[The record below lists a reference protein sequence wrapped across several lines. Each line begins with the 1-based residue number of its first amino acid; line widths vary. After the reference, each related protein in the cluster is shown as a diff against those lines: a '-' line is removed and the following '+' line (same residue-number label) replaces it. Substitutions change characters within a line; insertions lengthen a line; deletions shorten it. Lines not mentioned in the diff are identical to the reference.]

1 MQTVYWLEQA
11 DADVPEFDGWMCKQ
25 ELARLSQLPIPK
37 RRRDWRLGRWT
48 AKLAFACLS
57 DWSSDFERLARIE
70 VRAAKSGAPE
80 LFVDHVPVPLAI
92 SISHRNG
99 LSACAITRSSV
110 ALGCDLEWIEPHGA
124 PFVADYFTRSEQN
137 FIQENGE
144 ANRNLLIT
152 LLWSAKE
159 SALKALH
166 EGLRLDTRS
175 VEITLRENSKKLRP
189 IWNLLAVRNQNGAAY
204 SGWWQSNAN
213 FVRTIITVPDCAAPV
228 DITPSLSLPMV
239 EAPREASCEPAERAD
254 ILRESGCTP
263 HRGR

>member
-1 MQTVYWLEQA
+1 MQSVYWLEQA
-11 DADVPEFDGWMCKQ
+11 DADVPESDAWMCKT
-25 ELARLSQLPIPK
+25 ELARLSQLQIPK

-70 VRAAKSGAPE
+70 VCPAKSGAPE
-80 LFVDHVPVPLAI
+80 LFVDQVPVPLAI

-99 LSACAITRSSV
+99 LSACAIARSSM

-124 PFVADYFTRSEQN
+124 AFISEYFTRSEQN
-137 FIQENGE
+137 FIQQNGE

-175 VEITLRENSKKLRP
+175 VEITLRENSEKVRQ
-189 IWNLLAVRNQNGAAY
+189 IWNPLAVRNQNGAAY

-213 FVRTIITVPDCAAPV
+213 FVRTIVTAPDCAAPV
-228 DITPSLSLPMV
+228 DITPSLSLRMV
-239 EAPREASCEPAERAD
+239 KAPREASCERA
-254 ILRESGCTP
+254 
-263 HRGR
+263 